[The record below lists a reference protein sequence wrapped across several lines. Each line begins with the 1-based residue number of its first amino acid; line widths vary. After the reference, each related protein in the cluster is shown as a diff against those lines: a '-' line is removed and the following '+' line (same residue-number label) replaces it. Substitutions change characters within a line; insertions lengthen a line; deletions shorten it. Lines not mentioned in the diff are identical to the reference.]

1 MDLTQTTKAKKK
13 SLQVYAAPVESSPI
27 SPVAENYDLV
37 SAPQAESD
45 KQNAELFV
53 TPFLGLKL
61 YVMRAISANGVD
73 GYVSTNIEFRDGMF
87 RTEDESIIDALRAHP
102 SYGGSNLVDYKD
114 RPPVAREPLFY
125 HGSFPVSLKA
135 KLDKEAASVT
145 RDPTEHEDPM
155 RVY

>member
-1 MDLTQTTKAKKK
+1 MDLTQPTKAKKK

-27 SPVAENYDLV
+27 SPLAENYDLV

-73 GYVSTNIEFRDGMF
+73 GYVSSHIEFRDGMF

-125 HGSFPVSLKA
+125 HGSFPVSLKT

>member
-1 MDLTQTTKAKKK
+1 
-13 SLQVYAAPVESSPI
+13 
-27 SPVAENYDLV
+27 
-37 SAPQAESD
+37 
-45 KQNAELFV
+45 
-53 TPFLGLKL
+53 
-61 YVMRAISANGVD
+61 MRAISANGVD